1 MATQNHVTKRP
12 ITTGNAVRKAGA
24 AQADDA
30 AKLAK
35 KVEEQEAQQLAQAE
49 QAGAVQEVNAMTVAQ
64 AEAAGAVAAE
74 GSIGAVSAEAAAGA
88 AAEAGAASAA
98 GAGAA
103 GAAAGAAAVSPAV
116 IGAAALGVV
125 AVAAAAGGGSS
136 GGGSSSPSNNGLA
149 TDKPGNSNNSNNS
162 SNAGN
167 NGSSNDNGNNAA
179 NNGSNTDKPA
189 EDSKPADQSK
199 PAEDLKPAEGHK
211 PTDQSKPVDQPK
223 PGDQPKPA
231 DQPKL
236 FEGPAESELKDGQPL
251 IAESGETKLSNL
263 ADVFAK
269 ASGNDAK
276 PAEFIR
282 ITSIKAAEGAIADG
296 EYGPRFI
303 WDETVEKAPATTGKD
318 VTDTTVVDNTQ
329 TNNAAT
335 TTIVTHAYEVI
346 DAGKPVT
353 YKEAQE
359 LAQKAGGKL
368 LTIDSAKEAEWLGSH
383 FWGQLGE
390 YDGSKALEGK
400 TGTEKEAIEAKMAEQ
415 LAKNGA
421 WLGSDATTPA
431 ADGKPVVN
439 AIIRKGG
446 DEEKGIKTYHAEGTE
461 PRLQHFVVEYDNYKA
476 PLTLNGKEVEEGST
490 ILKEDFG
497 KLVWNSSQ
505 NKGGILTYQA
515 VQSAEADAPVVEG
528 SQPHTLKLTESSAI
542 THPMVSP
549 EPPKASDNTS
559 TDNDQTVKP
568 VYPDNNQKAIT
579 VEHDKLV
586 ALDKAILAG
595 SDAAKQPAFVKI
607 TYVHENDPDT
617 NPDASALTLQ
627 KPGKDGTP
635 DITYLGGG
643 NDDPVIAAADFQY
656 LKWDSAQNA
665 GGSFRFRVVDANGK
679 PVASIAEQEVTI
691 TEDPAKATP
700 NPSNPG
706 NGQNPGDTPTDDPKK
721 QPGTP
726 DGQNQDNSG
735 SGSGTPGNQDQGGKN
750 PGQNEPPASEKPDAS
765 GDKVGDY
772 DTTPK
777 TVNATHDAADTAL
790 EKAIF
795 AGKTD
800 AKTPDA
806 IKIVSV
812 KASGATDEAAD
823 GSLFK
828 LDGATKTPLK
838 AGSVISKGDF
848 DKLHWDATKGD
859 GDHTI
864 EFVPVKGNGD
874 KIDGV
879 NPQTFTV
886 HEETAAPAP
895 NTTTAPKIGDYPAE
909 HEVIK
914 VANEA
919 PSTPIKESVFAGNN
933 AAQAPDAVKIVK
945 VSGWDGESTAAQA
958 LNYGENKNLT
968 AGTFLDKADFGKVQ
982 WNASADNHV
991 NGTSTFQFVPV
1002 TADHKPIDGAKVQ
1015 TVKVS
1020 EAAATPVYPES
1031 QEVQHVKTLDGDVKI
1046 NPNVFY
1052 GDDQSKF
1059 PMYVR
1064 LENLVENGK
1073 SDKAHNVLYIGDRN
1087 NSPEV
1092 IDTADINDADGYI
1105 LPLSKMSQLH
1115 WDAAHNTGGSF
1126 QFVALDGNKE
1136 VITGAAKQTVN
1147 VTEVTAP
1154 PAQATADK
1162 LGVYPTDAQVAQ
1174 AAHDKADVKLS
1185 KALFGGTSDENTPAA
1200 IKIVHVKGS
1209 GDAEVEN
1216 ALYKKDGS
1224 DTTLLKAG
1232 DTIVQE
1238 DFDKLF
1244 WDASKGSGDHTIEF
1258 VPVKADKS
1266 EITNAPHHSFTVHEA
1281 EAPAVDKVGTYDA
1294 QPKEITVE
1302 HDAAKTPLA
1311 SDLFSGKAD
1320 APNAPDFVKILHV
1333 TKAGESAE
1341 VEGLF
1346 KEDGTAVAKDAVIA
1360 KENFGKLYWDAGK
1373 GDGQHTITFTP
1384 VKDQDGAAFDTPVEH
1399 SITVTEKPETP
1410 PAPIQAANSFG
1421 QGDTLKLGMMMGNQP
1436 GFSTKSV
1443 DTHTVISD
1451 STNLLDDQLQ
1461 HNLPLV

>member
-49 QAGAVQEVNAMTVAQ
+49 QAGAVQEVNAMIVAQ

-88 AAEAGAASAA
+88 AAEAGAAGAA

-116 IGAAALGVV
+116 IGVAALGVV

-236 FEGPAESELKDGQPL
+236 VEGPAESELKDGQPL

-282 ITSIKAAEGAIADG
+282 ITSIKAAEGAIPDG
-296 EYGPRFI
+296 EYGPRFY
-303 WDETVEKAPATTGKD
+303 WDEPVEKAPATTGKD

-329 TNNAAT
+329 TNNTAT
-335 TTIVTHAYEVI
+335 TTVVPHAYEVI

-368 LTIDSAKEAEWLGSH
+368 LTIDSAKEAEWLGAN
-383 FWGQLGE
+383 FWGALGE
-390 YDGSKALEGK
+390 YDGAKALEGK
-400 TGTEKEAIEAKMAEQ
+400 SGTEKEAIEAKMAEQ

-691 TEDPAKATP
+691 TEDPAKAAP
-700 NPSNPG
+700 PP
-706 NGQNPGDTPTDDPKK
+706 Q
-721 QPGTP
+721 Q
-726 DGQNQDNSG
+726 
-735 SGSGTPGNQDQGGKN
+735 
-750 PGQNEPPASEKPDAS
+750 PPAPPAPPA
-765 GDKVGDY
+765 DKVGDY

-777 TVNATHDAADTAL
+777 TVNAKHDAADTAL
-790 EKAIF
+790 DKAIF

-800 AKTPDA
+800 ANTPDA

-838 AGSVISKGDF
+838 AGSVISKDDF

-859 GDHTI
+859 GNHTI

-1002 TADHKPIDGAKVQ
+1002 TADHKLIDGAKVQ

-1115 WDAAHNTGGSF
+1115 WDAANNIGGSF
-1126 QFVALDGNKE
+1126 DFVALDGNKE
-1136 VITGAAKQTVN
+1136 VITEAAKQTVN

-1154 PAQATADK
+1154 PEPAATDK

-1200 IKIVHVKGS
+1200 VKLVHVKGS
-1209 GDAEVEN
+1209 NDAEVEN
-1216 ALYKKDGS
+1216 ALYKAAEAGGEK
-1224 DTTLLKAG
+1224 TLLKAG
-1232 DTIVQE
+1232 DVIAKE
-1238 DFDKLF
+1238 DFDKLY
-1244 WDASKGSGDHTIEF
+1244 WDASKGDGDHTIEF

-1266 EITNAPHHSFTVHEA
+1266 EISDAPHHSFTVHEA

-1384 VKDQDGAAFDTPVEH
+1384 VKDQDGAAFDNPVEH

-1451 STNLLDDQLQ
+1451 NTNLLDDQLQ
-1461 HNLPLV
+1461 HNLPPL

>member
-1 MATQNHVTKRP
+1 MATQNHVTKHP
-12 ITTGNAVRKAGA
+12 ITTGNAVRKAGT

-35 KVEEQEAQQLAQAE
+35 KVEDQEAQQLAQAE
-49 QAGAVQEVNAMTVAQ
+49 QAGAVQEVSAMTVAQ

-88 AAEAGAASAA
+88 AAEAGAA

-236 FEGPAESELKDGQPL
+236 VEGPAESELKDGQPL

-400 TGTEKEAIEAKMAEQ
+400 TGTEKEAIEAKMANQ
-415 LAKNGA
+415 LAKDGA
-421 WLGSDATTPA
+421 WLGSDATNPPA
-431 ADGKPVVN
+431 NGKPAVN

-446 DEEKGIKTYHAEGTE
+446 DEEKGIKTYHAEGEE
-461 PRLQHFVVEYDNYKA
+461 PKLQHFVVEYDNYKA
-476 PLTLNGKEVEEGST
+476 PLTLNGKEVVEGST

-497 KLVWNSSQ
+497 KLVWNSTQ
-505 NKGGILTYQA
+505 NKGGSLTYQA
-515 VQSAEADAPVVEG
+515 VQSAEKDAPVVEG
-528 SQPHTLKLTESSAI
+528 SQPHTLKLTESSTI

-549 EPPKASDNTS
+549 EPPKASDNPS

-586 ALDKAILAG
+586 ALDKAILGG
-595 SDAAKQPAFVKI
+595 SDATKQPAFVKI

-635 DITYLGGG
+635 DITHLGGG
-643 NDDPVIAAADFQY
+643 DDDPVIAAADFQY

-665 GGSFRFRVVDANGK
+665 GGSFKFRVVDANGK
-679 PVASIAEQEVTI
+679 PVTGIAEQEVTI
-691 TEDPAKATP
+691 TEDPAKAAP
-700 NPSNPG
+700 PP
-706 NGQNPGDTPTDDPKK
+706 Q
-721 QPGTP
+721 Q
-726 DGQNQDNSG
+726 
-735 SGSGTPGNQDQGGKN
+735 
-750 PGQNEPPASEKPDAS
+750 PPAPTAAPA
-765 GDKVGDY
+765 DKVGDY

-777 TVNATHDAADTAL
+777 TVNAKHDAADTAL
-790 EKAIF
+790 DKAIF

-800 AKTPDA
+800 ANTPDA

-828 LDGATKTPLK
+828 LDGTTKTPLK
-838 AGSVISKGDF
+838 AGSVISKDDF
-848 DKLHWDATKGD
+848 DKLHWDATKGN
-859 GDHTI
+859 GNHTI
-864 EFVPVKGNGD
+864 EFVPVKADESEITGATH
-874 KIDGV
+874 
-879 NPQTFTV
+879 QTFTV
-886 HEETAAPAP
+886 QEAAAEISPPPQQPPADP
-895 NTTTAPKIGDYPAE
+895 STKIGAYE
-909 HEVIK
+909 
-914 VANEA
+914 
-919 PSTPIKESVFAGNN
+919 
-933 AAQAPDAVKIVK
+933 AAQPIELAHDAAGHKIGADVFLGRDPAKAPDAVKILSVEHQD
-945 VSGWDGESTAAQA
+945 VAGNTWYPAGGGEIPAFGKGATNADT
-958 LNYGENKNLT
+958 LK
-968 AGTFLDKADFGKVQ
+968 AGDILKQADFAKAQ
-982 WNASADNHV
+982 WNANHDHGSGNYRV
-991 NGTSTFQFVPV
+991 TFKPVTVDGQDIAGATTQTISIHEKAESPTYTSQTSTFNVATHDGTAQF
-1002 TADHKPIDGAKVQ
+1002 GAGIFRGTDPAK
-1015 TVKVS
+1015 
-1020 EAAATPVYPES
+1020 E
-1031 QEVQHVKTLDGDVKI
+1031 
-1046 NPNVFY
+1046 
-1052 GDDQSKF
+1052 

-1064 LENLVENGK
+1064 ITDVKPSGEVVGGESGLFLRTEDPSSDRHFTLENITEWKGLVLSYEQMGQ
-1073 SDKAHNVLYIGDRN
+1073 LY
-1087 NSPEV
+1087 
-1092 IDTADINDADGYI
+1092 
-1105 LPLSKMSQLH
+1105 
-1115 WDAAHNTGGSF
+1115 WDASKNDGGSF
-1126 QFVALDGNKE
+1126 KFKPLGGDMKEIDGAVE
-1136 VITGAAKQTVN
+1136 QTVT
-1147 VTEVTAP
+1147 VTEAP
-1154 PAQATADK
+1154 APQAPADK
-1162 LGVYPTDAQVAQ
+1162 LGVYPNEAQIAQ

-1185 KALFGGTSDENTPAA
+1185 KALFGGTSGENTPEA

-1384 VKDQDGAAFDTPVEH
+1384 VKDQDGAAFDNPVEH

-1461 HNLPLV
+1461 HNLPPL

>member
-88 AAEAGAASAA
+88 AAEAGAAGAA

-149 TDKPGNSNNSNNS
+149 TDKPGNSSNNSN
-162 SNAGN
+162 NAGN
-167 NGSSNDNGNNAA
+167 NGNSNDNGNNAA
-179 NNGSNTDKPA
+179 NNGGTTDKPA

-199 PAEDLKPAEGHK
+199 PTDQSKPAEDLKPAEDHK

-223 PGDQPKPA
+223 PGDHPKPA

-236 FEGPAESELKDGQPL
+236 VEGPAESELKDGQPL
-251 IAESGETKLSNL
+251 IAESGETRLSNL

-282 ITSIKAAEGAIADG
+282 ITSIKAAEGAIPDG
-296 EYGPRFI
+296 EYGPRFT
-303 WDETVEKAPATTGKD
+303 WDETVEKAPATAGKD

-368 LTIDSAKEAEWLGSH
+368 LTIDSSKEAEWLGSNL
-383 FWGQLGE
+383 WGSLGE

-400 TGTEKEAIEAKMAEQ
+400 TGTEKEAIEAKMAGQ

-421 WLGSDATTPA
+421 WLGSDATNPA

-446 DEEKGIKTYHAEGTE
+446 EEEKGIKTYHAEGAE
-461 PRLQHFVVEYDNYKA
+461 PKLQHFVVEYDNYKA
-476 PLTLNGKEVEEGST
+476 PLTLNGKEVVEGST

-515 VQSAEADAPVVEG
+515 VQSAEANAPVVEG
-528 SQPHTLKLTESSAI
+528 SQPHTLKLTESSTI

-549 EPPKASDNTS
+549 EPPKASDNTN

-586 ALDKAILAG
+586 ALDKAILGG
-595 SDAAKQPAFVKI
+595 SDDARKPAFVKI

-635 DITYLGGG
+635 DTTYLGGG
-643 NDDPVIAAADFQY
+643 DDDPVIAAADFQY

-665 GGSFRFRVVDANGK
+665 GGSFKFRVVDANGK
-679 PVASIAEQEVTI
+679 PVTSIAEQEVTI
-691 TEDPAKATP
+691 TEDPAKAAP
-700 NPSNPG
+700 PP
-706 NGQNPGDTPTDDPKK
+706 Q
-721 QPGTP
+721 Q
-726 DGQNQDNSG
+726 
-735 SGSGTPGNQDQGGKN
+735 
-750 PGQNEPPASEKPDAS
+750 PPAPPAPPA
-765 GDKVGDY
+765 DKVGDY
-772 DTTPK
+772 DTAPK
-777 TVNATHDAADTAL
+777 TVDAKHDAADTAL
-790 EKAIF
+790 DKAIF

-800 AKTPDA
+800 AQTPDA

-812 KASGATDEAAD
+812 KASGAADEAPD

-828 LDGATKTPLK
+828 LDGTTKTPLK
-838 AGSVISKGDF
+838 AGSVISKDDF

-859 GDHTI
+859 GSHTI
-864 EFVPVKGNGD
+864 EFVPVKADESEITGA
-874 KIDGV
+874 K
-879 NPQTFTV
+879 PQKFTV
-886 HEETAAPAP
+886 QEEAA
-895 NTTTAPKIGDYPAE
+895 TAPKIGDYPAE

-914 VANEA
+914 VANES
-919 PSTPIKESVFAGNN
+919 PSTPIKASVFAGNSDE
-933 AAQAPDAVKIVK
+933 QAPDAVQIVK
-945 VSGWDGESTAAQA
+945 VSGWDGENTASQA
-958 LNYGENKNLT
+958 LNYGTDKNLT
-968 AGTFLDKADFGKVQ
+968 AGTFLDKADFDKVQ
-982 WNASADNHV
+982 WNAAADGHV

-1002 TADHKPIDGAKVQ
+1002 TADHKPIQGAKVQ

-1031 QEVQHVKTLDGDVKI
+1031 HPAQHVETLDGDVTIK
-1046 NPNVFY
+1046 PNVFY
-1052 GDDQSKF
+1052 GDDQNKF

-1073 SDKAHNVLYIGDRN
+1073 DAAAHNVLYIGDRN

-1092 IDTADINDADGYI
+1092 IDTSDINDADGYI

-1154 PAQATADK
+1154 PAQAPADK
-1162 LGVYPTDAQVAQ
+1162 LGVYPDKAQVAQ
-1174 AAHDKADVKLS
+1174 AEHDKADVKLS
-1185 KALFGGTSDENTPAA
+1185 KALFGGTSGENTPEA

-1302 HDAAKTPLA
+1302 HDAAKTVLA

-1346 KEDGTAVAKDAVIA
+1346 KADGTPVAKDAVIA
-1360 KENFGKLYWDAGK
+1360 KEDFGKLYWDASK

-1384 VKDQDGAAFDTPVEH
+1384 VKDDAGAAFDNPVEH

-1461 HNLPLV
+1461 HNLPPL

>member
-64 AEAAGAVAAE
+64 AEAAGVAAAE

-88 AAEAGAASAA
+88 AAEAGAAGAA

-149 TDKPGNSNNSNNS
+149 TDKPGNSSNNSN
-162 SNAGN
+162 NAGN
-167 NGSSNDNGNNAA
+167 NGNSNDNGNNAA
-179 NNGSNTDKPA
+179 NNGGTTDKPA

-199 PAEDLKPAEGHK
+199 PTDQSKPAEDLKPAEDHK

-236 FEGPAESELKDGQPL
+236 VEGPAESELKDGQPL
-251 IAESGETKLSNL
+251 IAESGETRLSIL

-282 ITSIKAAEGAIADG
+282 ITSIKAAEGAIPDG
-296 EYGPRFI
+296 EYGPRFT
-303 WDETVEKAPATTGKD
+303 WDETVEKAPATAGKD

-329 TNNAAT
+329 TNNTAT
-335 TTIVTHAYEVI
+335 TTVVTHAYEVI

-368 LTIDSAKEAEWLGSH
+368 LTIDSSKEAEWLGSNL
-383 FWGQLGE
+383 WGSLGE

-400 TGTEKEAIEAKMAEQ
+400 TGTEKEAIEAKMAGQ

-421 WLGSDATTPA
+421 WLGSDATNPA

-446 DEEKGIKTYHAEGTE
+446 EEEKGIKTYHAEGAE
-461 PRLQHFVVEYDNYKA
+461 PKLQHFVVEYDNYKA
-476 PLTLNGKEVEEGST
+476 PLTLNGKEVVEGST

-515 VQSAEADAPVVEG
+515 VQSAEANAPVVEG
-528 SQPHTLKLTESSAI
+528 SQPHTLKLTESSTI

-549 EPPKASDNTS
+549 EPPKASDNTN

-586 ALDKAILAG
+586 ALDKAILGG
-595 SDAAKQPAFVKI
+595 SDDARKPAFVKI

-635 DITYLGGG
+635 DTTYLGGG
-643 NDDPVIAAADFQY
+643 DDDPVIAAADFQY

-665 GGSFRFRVVDANGK
+665 GGSFKFRVVDANGK
-679 PVASIAEQEVTI
+679 PVTSIAEQEVTI
-691 TEDPAKATP
+691 TEAPAKEAP
-700 NPSNPG
+700 PP
-706 NGQNPGDTPTDDPKK
+706 Q
-721 QPGTP
+721 Q
-726 DGQNQDNSG
+726 
-735 SGSGTPGNQDQGGKN
+735 
-750 PGQNEPPASEKPDAS
+750 PPAPPAPPA
-765 GDKVGDY
+765 DKVGDY

-777 TVNATHDAADTAL
+777 TVKAKHDAGDTAL

-800 AKTPDA
+800 AQAPDA

-812 KASGATDEAAD
+812 KASGATDEAPE

-828 LDGATKTPLK
+828 QDGATKTPLK
-838 AGSVISKGDF
+838 AGSVISKDDF
-848 DKLHWDATKGD
+848 DKLHWDASNVD
-859 GDHTI
+859 GNHII
-864 EFVPVKGNGD
+864 EFVPVKA
-874 KIDGV
+874 DGSEITGAKH
-879 NPQTFTV
+879 QTFTV
-886 HEETAAPAP
+886 QEAAAEITPPPQQPPADP
-895 NTTTAPKIGDYPAE
+895 STKIGAYE
-909 HEVIK
+909 
-914 VANEA
+914 
-919 PSTPIKESVFAGNN
+919 
-933 AAQAPDAVKIVK
+933 AAQPIELAHDAAGHKIGADVFLGRDPAKAPDAVKILSVEHEN
-945 VSGWDGESTAAQA
+945 VGANSWYPAGGGEIPAFGTGATNADT
-958 LNYGENKNLT
+958 LK
-968 AGTFLDKADFGKVQ
+968 AGDILKKADFEKAQ
-982 WNASADNHV
+982 WNANHDHGSGNYRV
-991 NGTSTFQFVPV
+991 TFKPVTVDGQDIAGATTQTISIHEKAESPTYTSQTSTFNVETHDGTAQF
-1002 TADHKPIDGAKVQ
+1002 GAGIFRGTDPAK
-1015 TVKVS
+1015 
-1020 EAAATPVYPES
+1020 E
-1031 QEVQHVKTLDGDVKI
+1031 
-1046 NPNVFY
+1046 
-1052 GDDQSKF
+1052 

-1064 LENLVENGK
+1064 ITDVKPSGEVVGGESGLFLRTGNSSSDRYFTLESITQRGGLVLSHEEM
-1073 SDKAHNVLYIGDRN
+1073 DQLY
-1087 NSPEV
+1087 
-1092 IDTADINDADGYI
+1092 
-1105 LPLSKMSQLH
+1105 
-1115 WDAAHNTGGSF
+1115 WDASKNDGGSF
-1126 QFVALDGNKE
+1126 KFKPLGGDMKEIDGAVE
-1136 VITGAAKQTVN
+1136 QTVT
-1147 VTEVTAP
+1147 VTEAP
-1154 PAQATADK
+1154 APQAPADK
-1162 LGVYPTDAQVAQ
+1162 LGVYPDKAQVAQ
-1174 AAHDKADVKLS
+1174 AEHDKADVKLS
-1185 KALFGGTSDENTPAA
+1185 KALFGGTSGENTPEA

-1384 VKDQDGAAFDTPVEH
+1384 VKDQDGAAFDNPVEH

-1461 HNLPLV
+1461 HNLPPL